1 MVLRKGECMGL
12 LRRKKQR
19 TRADTVAYWLNGDD
33 AKSILCPPGYTRLI
47 DNEEVR
53 KCTHKI
59 ADLISNMTIM
69 LMMNG
74 ENGDIRIKNE
84 LSRKVDIEPSKI
96 MIRKQ
101 FIYKIV
107 TDMILYGNAVV
118 LPEYSG
124 EYLDNMNILKADRL
138 NFDETA
144 NGYKIRYGSTEFEPS
159 EVLHFVFIP
168 DDDKPFMGVGYA
180 KQVKESID
188 NLLQA
193 NATKTGFLRSK
204 WKPSLI
210 ISIQADIEELQ
221 DKDMRNTI
229 LGSYTDTTEVG
240 EPWLIPA
247 GELDV
252 KEIKP
257 LTLADLAIQD
267 SITLDKKAIAT
278 AMGVPPF
285 MVGVGDFK
293 KDEYNNF
300 VKTISASFSQ
310 IIQQTFT
317 KGVLYSPN
325 MYFKMKSRSLL
336 QYDLPE
342 LTTHVKDMVAGGMLS
357 RNEGRNEF
365 DYSPIDKDGMDEY
378 NVLENYIPVSK
389 VGDQKKL
396 KGGDDTGK
404 AE

>member
-1 MVLRKGECMGL
+1 MRL
-12 LRRKKQR
+12 LKRKKHR
-19 TRADTVAYWLNGDD
+19 TRADTVAYWLTGRDPKD
-33 AKSILCPPGYTRLI
+33 ILCPSGYTRLI
-47 DNEEVR
+47 DNEEIR

-59 ADLISNMTIM
+59 ADLVSNMTIM
-69 LMMNG
+69 LMQNG
-74 ENGDIRIKNE
+74 EKGDIRIKNE
-84 LSRKVDIEPSKI
+84 LSRKIDIEPNKY

-107 TDMILYGNAVV
+107 TDMILHGNAVV
-118 LPEYSG
+118 LPTYNG
-124 EYLDNMNILKADRL
+124 EYLENLDILRADRCR
-138 NFDETA
+138 FEETE
-144 NGYKIRYGSTEFEPS
+144 NGYVIRYGNTSFNPD
-159 EVLHFVFIP
+159 EVIHFPFIP

-180 KQVKESID
+180 KQVKESLD

-210 ISIQADIEELQ
+210 IAVQTDIEELQ
-221 DKDMRNTI
+221 DKESRSKI
-229 LGSYTDTTEVG
+229 LDSYTETTDVG

-247 GELDV
+247 GEIDV

-267 SITLDKKAIAT
+267 SITLDKKSIAT
-278 AMGVPPF
+278 AMDVPPF
-285 MVGVGDFK
+285 MIGVGEFK

-300 VKTISASFSQ
+300 VKRTCSSFAQ
-310 IIQQTFT
+310 LIQQVLT
-317 KGVLYSPN
+317 KSILYSPN

-342 LTTHVKDMVAGGMLS
+342 LTSHVKEMVAGGMLS

-365 DYSPIDKDGMDEY
+365 DYSPVDKDGMDDY
-378 NVLENYIPVSK
+378 IVLENYIPVEK

-396 KGGDDTGK
+396 KGGDDVGK
-404 AE
+404 TE

>member
-1 MVLRKGECMGL
+1 MGL
-12 LRRKKQR
+12 INRNKRK
-19 TRADTVAYWLNGDD
+19 TRADTVAYWLNGTD
-33 AKSILCPPGYTRLI
+33 AHDILIPNGYTRLI
-47 DNEEVR
+47 DNEEIR

-59 ADLISNMTIM
+59 ADLVSNMTIM
-69 LMMNG
+69 LMANG
-74 ENGDIRIKNE
+74 NNGDIRIKNE
-84 LSRKVDIEPSKI
+84 LSRKIDINPNQN
-96 MIRKQ
+96 MTRKQ

-107 TDMILYGNAVV
+107 TDMILHGNAVV
-118 LPEYSG
+118 LPNYSG
-124 EYLDNMNILKADRL
+124 EYLENMDILNADRCH
-138 NFDETA
+138 FDKVG
-144 NGYKIRYGSTEFEPS
+144 NSYQIRYGNTTFKPD
-159 EVLHFVFIP
+159 EVIHFPFIP
-168 DDDKPFMGVGYA
+168 DDDNPYMGIGYV

-193 NATKTGFLRSK
+193 NATKTGFLKSK

-210 ISIQADIEELQ
+210 ISIQADTEELQ
-221 DKDMRNTI
+221 DKEMRNKI
-229 LGSYTDTTEVG
+229 LGSYTDTTEIG

-247 GELDV
+247 GEIDI

-278 AMGVPPF
+278 AIGVPPF

-300 VKTISASFSQ
+300 VKTTCTTFSQ
-310 IIQQTFT
+310 IIQQVLT
-317 KGVLYSPN
+317 KSILYSPD

-342 LTTHVKDMVAGGMLS
+342 LTTHIKEMVAGGMLS

-365 DYSPIDKDGMDEY
+365 DYSPVDDDGMDEY
-378 NVLENYIPVSK
+378 IVLENYIPVSK

-396 KGGDDTGK
+396 KDGDK
-404 AE
+404 NE

>member
-1 MVLRKGECMGL
+1 MGL
-12 LRRKKQR
+12 LKRKKHR
-19 TRADTVAYWLNGDD
+19 TRADTVAYWLAGGDPKD
-33 AKSILCPPGYTRLI
+33 ILFPSGYTRLI
-47 DNEEVR
+47 DNEEIR

-59 ADLISNMTIM
+59 ADLVSNMTIM
-69 LMMNG
+69 LMQNG

-84 LSRKVDIEPSKI
+84 LSRKIDIEPNKY
-96 MIRKQ
+96 MTRKQ

-118 LPEYSG
+118 LPTYNG
-124 EYLDNMNILKADRL
+124 EYLENLDILRADRCR
-138 NFDETA
+138 FEETE
-144 NGYKIRYGSTEFEPS
+144 NGYVIRYGNTTFNPD
-159 EVLHFVFIP
+159 EVIHFAFIP

-180 KQVKESID
+180 KQVKESLD

-210 ISIQADIEELQ
+210 IAIQTDIEELQ
-221 DKDMRNTI
+221 DKESRNKI
-229 LGSYTDTTEVG
+229 LNSYTETTEMG

-247 GELDV
+247 GEIDV

-267 SITLDKKAIAT
+267 SITLDKKSIAT
-278 AMGVPPF
+278 AIDVPPF
-285 MVGVGDFK
+285 MIGVGEFK

-300 VKTISASFSQ
+300 VKRTCSSFAQ
-310 IIQQTFT
+310 LIQQVLT
-317 KGVLYSPN
+317 KSILYSPN

-342 LTTHVKDMVAGGMLS
+342 LTSHVKEMVAGGMLS

-365 DYSPIDKDGMDEY
+365 DYSPVDKDGMDDY
-378 NVLENYIPVSK
+378 IVLENYIPVEK

-396 KGGDDTGK
+396 KGGDDVGK
-404 AE
+404 TE

>member
-1 MVLRKGECMGL
+1 MGL
-12 LRRKKQR
+12 LKRNKRK
-19 TRADTVAYWLNGDD
+19 TRADTVAYWLNGTD
-33 AKSILCPPGYTRLI
+33 ARDILCPSGYSRLI

-69 LMMNG
+69 LMANG
-74 ENGDIRIKNE
+74 DKGDIRIKNE
-84 LSRKVDIEPSKI
+84 LSRKVDIEPSRI

-107 TDMILYGNAVV
+107 TDMIIYGNAVV

-124 EYLDNMNILKADRL
+124 EYLENMNILKADRL
-138 NFDETA
+138 HFDET
-144 NGYKIRYGSTEFEPS
+144 NTGYQIRYGVTTFQPD
-159 EVLHFVFIP
+159 EVLHFPFIP

-193 NATKTGFLRSK
+193 NATKTGFLKSK

-210 ISIQADIEELQ
+210 ISIQADAEELQ
-221 DKDMRNTI
+221 NKELRNKI
-229 LGSYTDTTEVG
+229 LGSYTDTTEIG

-247 GELDV
+247 GEIDV

-267 SITLDKKAIAT
+267 SITLDKKAVAT

-285 MVGVGDFK
+285 MVGVGEFK

-300 VKTISASFSQ
+300 VQTITSSFAQ

-317 KGVLYSPN
+317 KGLLYSQA

-336 QYDLPE
+336 QFDLPE
-342 LTTHVKDMVAGGMLS
+342 LTTHVKEMVAGGMLN

-365 DYSPIDKDGMDEY
+365 DYSPADAEGMDDY
-378 NVLENYIPVSK
+378 IVLENYIPVSK
-389 VGDQKKL
+389 VGEQKKL
-396 KGGDDTGK
+396 KGSDNN
-404 AE
+404 E